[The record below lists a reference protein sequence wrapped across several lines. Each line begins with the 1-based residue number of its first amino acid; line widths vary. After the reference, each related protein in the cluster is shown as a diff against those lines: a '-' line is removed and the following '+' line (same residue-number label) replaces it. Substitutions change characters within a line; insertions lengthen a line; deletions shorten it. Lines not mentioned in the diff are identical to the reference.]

1 VRDVKPLL
9 VLYDSDKMELFKN
22 FVEKLPVREDL
33 IIAKSLE
40 YFNDDAP
47 CFLHRS
53 AVLQRLFAEL
63 DHYFSGFSAIENIP
77 IGDIRGDIADILRIN
92 KQVSTVTYKKYAP

>member
-1 VRDVKPLL
+1 VRDVEKPLL
-9 VLYDSDKMELFKN
+9 VLYDADKMELFRN

-63 DHYFSGFSAIENIP
+63 TIILAVFQRLKIYRLEIFA
-77 IGDIRGDIADILRIN
+77 AILRIF
-92 KQVSTVTYKKYAP
+92 SE